1 MASSIARRRILS
13 NEVYLGLKISL
24 SGKRRD
30 PMRLILSVGILGGYS
45 RCIRCNWSSRLLGSE
60 TIPSERIRLGWAG
73 GADEASK
80 FTEQQIAFASEKGR
94 ATRRGHQDRR
104 PYEAD
109 QVALE
114 RLRNGLCSLSIG
126 RSVKTF
132 CLP

>member
-13 NEVYLGLKISL
+13 NEVHLGLKISL
-24 SGKRRD
+24 SGKD
-30 PMRLILSVGILGGYS
+30 GIPCASYYWQVFSAGILGASGV
-45 RCIRCNWSSRLLGSE
+45 WSSGHGSE
-60 TIPSERIRLGWAG
+60 TIPSERIRLGWEG

-80 FTEQQIAFASEKGR
+80 FTEDQIAFASEKGG